1 MEILP
6 EIQKIDK
13 KEYNLLWTKRELEV
27 EGLRVQ
33 RIFMN
38 NGIWKVILFTDD
50 EIYWEQYQDMMDNT
64 YSEGWVDFTGQLQ
77 TWKYE
82 SPYNIEP
89 ENFIPPDF
97 EDFQSW
103 EIKRDTNAKE
113 LKEYYDSK
121 HTQERKDT
129 VLSITT
135 LSGDN
140 MEIPN
145 WHQYEDLGEY
155 LKINYPEI
163 QDIQEQKFQI
173 ILFHCHPK
181 PLDMTHLLP
190 WKRKLLLESKIKLE
204 AELYFLNEEGNTA

>member
-6 EIQKIDK
+6 EILKMDK
-13 KEYNLLWTKRELEV
+13 KEYTLLYTKRELEV

-33 RIFMN
+33 RMFMN
-38 NGIWKVILFTDD
+38 NGVWKVILFTDD
-50 EIYWEQYQDMMDNT
+50 EIDWEYYQEMMDQT
-64 YSEGWVDFTGQLQ
+64 YSEGWVDFTGYLQ
-77 TWKYE
+77 TWEYE

-89 ENFIPPDF
+89 ENFILPDV
-97 EDFQSW
+97 EAFQSW
-103 EIKRDTNAKE
+103 EIKRDKNAKE
-113 LKEYYDSK
+113 IKEYYDSK

-145 WHQYEDLGEY
+145 WHQYKDLGAY
-155 LKINYPEI
+155 LKINYPENK
-163 QDIQEQKFQI
+163 DIQEQEFQI

-181 PLDMTHLLP
+181 PLEMTHLLP
-190 WKRKLLLESKIKLE
+190 WKRKLLLESNMKLE